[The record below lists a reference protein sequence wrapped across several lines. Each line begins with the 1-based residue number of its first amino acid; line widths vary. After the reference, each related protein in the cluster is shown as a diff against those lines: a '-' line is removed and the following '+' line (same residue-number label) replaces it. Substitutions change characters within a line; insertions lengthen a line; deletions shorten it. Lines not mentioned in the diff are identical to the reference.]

1 MRVLIVGTGL
11 SGCTLARLL
20 KDRGHDVLMIE
31 KERHIGGLCITRV
44 NDDGVKYEP
53 FGARTFHTSKESLW
67 QYVLKFDE
75 FNGYTHRKGMII
87 DDQLFPF
94 PLTFDSLDR
103 FEKRDRILE
112 ELNNRPSEVDYTNFE
127 TACISIFGKTLY
139 GYFIKNYSEKMWGM
153 EPRRLTA
160 EWAPKRLELR
170 SDSEDS
176 LFRNQW
182 QGLPVH
188 GYTYFLEQM
197 IKDVPVLVNETSYNS
212 DDFDVVATSAP
223 LDEMLHF
230 RYGRLHYRS
239 ISFSYEKSAS
249 WENGLYGTVNLPQHG
264 TYFRK
269 CNFNIL
275 HRQPSHYNYIQ
286 YQQAVEADC
295 SDNPAMYPVNTER
308 HNMIFDRYLRD
319 ICGSKNIC
327 PLGRLGLYKY
337 LDMDKAVECSMALL
351 PLVEAYTILSPSERY
366 RHIDRIRRT
375 V

>member
-31 KERHIGGLCITRV
+31 KEKHIGGLCITRV
-44 NDDGVKYEP
+44 NDNGVKYEP
-53 FGARTFHTSKESLW
+53 FGARTFHTAKESLW
-67 QYVLKFDE
+67 KYVLRFDE
-75 FNGYTHRKGMII
+75 FNGYIHRKGMII
-87 DDQLFPF
+87 NDQLYPF

-139 GYFIKNYSEKMWGM
+139 GYFIQNYSKKMWGM
-153 EPRRLTA
+153 EPKRLTA

-170 SDSEDS
+170 VENEDS

-188 GYTYFLEQM
+188 GYTYFLERM
-197 IKDVPVLVNETSYNS
+197 IHDVPVLLNETSYDS
-212 DDFDVVATSAP
+212 SDFDVVATSAP
-223 LDEMLHF
+223 LDEMFHF
-230 RYGRLHYRS
+230 KHGKLRYRS
-239 ISFSYEKSAS
+239 IRFSYEKSVS
-249 WENGLYGTVNLPQHG
+249 WENMQYGTVNLPQHDR
-264 TYFRK
+264 YFRK

-275 HRQPSHYNYIQ
+275 HRQVGLRNYVQ
-286 YQQAVEADC
+286 YQEAVEADC
-295 SDNPAMYPVNTER
+295 SEHPAMYPVNTTS
-308 HNMIFDRYLRD
+308 HNSMFDRYLRE
-319 ICGSKNIC
+319 ICGSNNTC

-337 LDMDKAVECSMALL
+337 LDMDKAIECSMALL
-351 PLVEAYTILSPSERY
+351 PLVETYASLSPSERY
-366 RHIDRIRRT
+366 SRINNIRLT